1 MVTWYTV
8 LLSVHFLCLAMA
20 DMLAAIFASLSVV
33 VIHGESMTVSFY
45 LNFYGYIHKIKV
57 IMIIIRKT

>member
-1 MVTWYTV
+1 
-8 LLSVHFLCLAMA
+8 MA

-45 LNFYGYIHKIKV
+45 LNFYGYIHNIKV